1 MSRRDSEKPTVVM
14 ADWTIVKAGIG
25 GTKHAL
31 DAYVE
36 KGLGGNPRYP
46 LPRADKATM
55 RMVDND
61 LRKVWE
67 YECSL

>member
-1 MSRRDSEKPTVVM
+1 
-14 ADWTIVKAGIG
+14 
-25 GTKHAL
+25 
-31 DAYVE
+31 
-36 KGLGGNPRYP
+36 